1 MTDFSPY
8 GVGVALIT
16 PFNAHLSV
24 DFDGLGRLLE
34 HCIEGGVNYFVVNGT
49 TAENPTLT
57 LEEKQGILD
66 FVIEKNAGRLPVVFG
81 IGGNNTAALCQE
93 LKEFDVEGVSAIL
106 SASPYYNKPTQEGI
120 YQHYSALAQSST
132 LPIILY
138 NVPGRTSSNISAETT
153 VRLAKD
159 HSNIVAIKEASGNLD
174 QITEIILNRP
184 EGFGVISGDDNLT
197 YAMMGL
203 GAEGVISVSGQ
214 GVPEVFCA
222 MVDAMLEGDVATARD
237 NHLALYELTNLLF
250 QEGNPAG
257 IKSVLKHR
265 EVCGADVR
273 LPLVQ
278 ATPELHSEIEVA
290 LTRLGVEFTAN

>member
-16 PFNAHLSV
+16 PFNADLSV

-265 EVCGADVR
+265 EVCGADMR